1 MRSVTYIV
9 AFVITGGRRA
19 IRPAAF
25 SPLVSGSK
33 ISLVETLKETPRK
46 NDISRARVTARFV
59 DCHRLFV
66 RELVAVEIRRGK
78 SGSMPACLPS
88 GRGFRLVLSGFR
100 RTLRHRCKV
109 IKPTDTVVYCFDG
122 TRLFAA
128 FPLVRPSLLNL
139 LSLFFP
145 SLSFVSRS
153 SSLFD
158 KFSGTRAYYKFG

>member
-9 AFVITGGRRA
+9 AFVIIAVVGYSRD
-19 IRPAAF
+19 F
-25 SPLVSGSK
+25 FLWFLVWNFARG
-33 ISLVETLKETPRK
+33 TLKETPGK

-78 SGSMPACLPS
+78 SGSMRHACH
-88 GRGFRLVLSGFR
+88 RDEFRLVLSGFR

-128 FPLVRPSLLNL
+128 FSLVRASLLNL
-139 LSLFFP
+139 FFLSSF
-145 SLSFVSRS
+145 LSFLSHS
-153 SSLFD
+153 SSLLG
-158 KFSGTRAYYKFG
+158 KF